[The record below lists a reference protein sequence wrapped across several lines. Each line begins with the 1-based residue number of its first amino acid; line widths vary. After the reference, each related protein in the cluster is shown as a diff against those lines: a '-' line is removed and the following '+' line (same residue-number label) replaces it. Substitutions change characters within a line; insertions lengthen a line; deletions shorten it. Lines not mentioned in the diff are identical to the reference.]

1 MFSGVLCDEQSL
13 GRGPGR
19 EGRGGVVGGGGG
31 CRGPPGHWQM
41 ALAKEGRIPCCTD
54 EIQLEW
60 RANACTARFWC
71 NWGY

>member
-31 CRGPPGHWQM
+31 MSRAAG
-41 ALAKEGRIPCCTD
+41 ALADGAGEGGKDTMLHR
-54 EIQLEW
+54 
-60 RANACTARFWC
+60 
-71 NWGY
+71 